1 MGLSMMANG
10 RKTTLGVME
19 SLLIKMEI
27 IMKGNGLTA
36 KPVEKGNLQGKMVAV
51 IKEDGE
57 RIFNMVKENKHGRMV
72 VTIKENSYKV

>member
-36 KPVEKGNLQGKMVAV
+36 KPVEKGN
-51 IKEDGE
+51 
-57 RIFNMVKENKHGRMV
+57 F
-72 VTIKENSYKV
+72 